1 MSGEVETAGGSEV
14 EAADVDSL
22 VYKYLGPTED
32 TDVVAAVKAH
42 HAEGRDC
49 NPSDLVGRKIASGGN
64 DPETTY
70 VVIVEWSA

>member
-1 MSGEVETAGGSEV
+1 MNGEVEATDGNEIETA
-14 EAADVDSL
+14 DIDSV

-49 NPSDLVGRKIASGGN
+49 SPSDLVGRKIASGGN

-70 VVIVEWSA
+70 VVIVEWPA